1 MLSPRGVDRP
11 STLLWDRYTRHRDP
25 EARRQLILRY
35 SSLVGR
41 IWRRVASQVGRRV
54 ERGDLVSCGMIGL
67 IDAIEKFRIERN
79 LKFETYATIRIQ
91 GAMLDHLRS
100 LDPMPRT
107 LREKKKDL
115 DETFHALQHRL
126 GRTPT
131 ETEIATALGLQVSR
145 LQALVRDL
153 YRCGRVSLEGLQN
166 IEIEEM
172 LPDLDDGPE
181 QMAVDSEQRE
191 LLMRALARLPKR
203 EKTVMQLYYFEELT
217 LRQVGRLIGL
227 SEAAVCTIHAASL
240 SRLRAQMRV
249 QQTH

>member
-11 STLLWDRYTRHRDP
+11 STQLWDRYTRHRDP
-25 EARRQLILRY
+25 EARRQLIMRY

-41 IWRRVASQVGRRV
+41 IWRRVASHVGRRV

-67 IDAIEKFRIERN
+67 IDAIEKFRADRN
-79 LKFETYATIRIQ
+79 LKFETYATTRIQ

-100 LDPMPRT
+100 LDWMPRT
-107 LREKKKDL
+107 LREKKKDF

-131 ETEIATALGLQVSR
+131 EPELAAAMGVQVSR
-145 LQALVRDL
+145 LQTLIRDL
-153 YRCGRVSLEGLQN
+153 HRCGRLSLDGLQN
-166 IEIEEM
+166 AEIEVM

-181 QMAVDSEQRE
+181 QAAVVSEQRE
-191 LLMRALARLPKR
+191 LLVRAMARLPKR
-203 EKTVMQLYYFEELT
+203 ERTVMRLYYFEEMT

-249 QQTH
+249 QSAR